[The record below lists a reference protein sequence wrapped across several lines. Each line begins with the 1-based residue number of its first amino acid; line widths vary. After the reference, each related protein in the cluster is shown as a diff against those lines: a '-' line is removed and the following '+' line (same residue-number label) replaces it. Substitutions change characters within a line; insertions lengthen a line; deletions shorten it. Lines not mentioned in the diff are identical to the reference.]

1 MDVSYHK
8 RTAKS
13 PRREAGQ
20 AGRGVEAMTIQS
32 NGYST
37 QNMQAMQQARNAYA
51 SQAKSA
57 QGTGTFKSQEIQGN
71 DPNARAQAGQAF
83 MNRNPSPDPKEGVVL
98 QLSQSGRDLAEKL
111 TQQSQAKNLVNNED
125 GRVTQV
131 QAREN
136 RQVQTAQAEPKE
148 STHEKIRERQQAKA
162 DEINPAT
169 QPKTATEAVKAQED
183 KRAEV
188 KAEDKKEDT
197 KAEANTTYEKIRE
210 RQQAK
215 EDEMNP
221 ATQPKTA
228 TEAVKAQEEKRTETQ
243 ESAPAQGQQTGQAQ
257 PARTA
262 QAAPE
267 LAPEAQAETAA
278 QAQQAQAANRAPE
291 QQARQAQQASIANAV
306 GTDALRVA

>member
-1 MDVSYHK
+1 MIVIVHAGHTDVSYHK
-8 RTAKS
+8 RTAKR

-32 NGYST
+32 SGYST

-51 SQAKSA
+51 GQAKSA

-83 MNRNPSPDPKEGVVL
+83 MNRNPSPDPKEGVVM

-111 TQQSQAKNLVNNED
+111 TQQSQAKSLVNNED

-131 QAREN
+131 QAKEKT
-136 RQVQTAQAEPKE
+136 QVQAAQSEPKE
-148 STHEKIRERQQAKA
+148 STYEKIRERQQAKA

-243 ESAPAQGQQTGQAQ
+243 ESGPAQGQPRQAQ
-257 PARTA
+257 ETRT
-262 QAAPE
+262 AAPE
-267 LAPEAQAETAA
+267 QAPEA
-278 QAQQAQAANRAPE
+278 QAQAANRAPE

-306 GTDALRVA
+306 GADALRVA

>member
-1 MDVSYHK
+1 
-8 RTAKS
+8 
-13 PRREAGQ
+13 
-20 AGRGVEAMTIQS
+20 
-32 NGYST
+32 
-37 QNMQAMQQARNAYA
+37 MQAMRQAGNAYA
-51 SQAKSA
+51 NQAKNA

-83 MNRNPSPDPKEGVVL
+83 MNRNPSPDPKEGVVM
-98 QLSQSGRDLAEKL
+98 QLSQSGRELAEKL

-148 STHEKIRERQQAKA
+148 STYEKIRERQQAKA

-221 ATQPKTA
+221 ASQPKTA

-243 ESAPAQGQQTGQAQ
+243 ESAPAQGQARQAQ
-257 PARTA
+257 ETRA
-262 QAAPE
+262 AAPE
-267 LAPEAQAETAA
+267 QAPEAQAEAAA

-291 QQARQAQQASIANAV
+291 QQARQAQQASIANAA